1 MPTRTTLR
9 ITSRVEVR
17 SSNTYYVWR
26 NDTEYGPYSIHDIRQ
41 YWSARTLSPSDFIRE
56 SHSADWID
64 APAFMLPLLTSD
76 KTHLQE
82 PEAATSA
89 APIVQEIRA
98 KMIPPATVPSCTPA
112 SHRDGELGWG
122 VVSVLVGLGGLA
134 TAYFASTHIVL
145 TLTLWLVCLALG
157 VGGWIFYRSRSQLV
171 LSLLFLAAIGLG
183 IWPTSATSQT
193 QEAPQTVAMDNRQ
206 PASPGP
212 GTLLGISPAQHT
224 QTWTS
229 LTTQLPGITAPVSAK
244 LEATPAADLPPMPDT
259 QTTTWTD
266 AGR

>member
-1 MPTRTTLR
+1 MTTRTTLR

-41 YWSARTLSPSDFIRE
+41 YWSAKTLSPSDFIRE

-76 KTHLQE
+76 KTHVPE
-82 PEAATSA
+82 PDAAPA
-89 APIVQEIRA
+89 VPPIVQEIRA
-98 KMIPPATVPSCTPA
+98 KMTEPATVPGSAPA
-112 SHRDGELGWG
+112 AKRDGELGWG
-122 VVSVLVGLGGLA
+122 MASVLVGLGGLA
-134 TAYFASTHIVL
+134 AAYFASTHIAL
-145 TLTLWLVCLALG
+145 TLTLWLACLALG
-157 VGGWIFYRSRSQLV
+157 VGGWLFYHSRSQLV
-171 LSLLFLAAIGLG
+171 LSLLFLTAIGLG

-193 QEAPQTVAMDNRQ
+193 QEAPKAVAMDTRQ

-212 GTLLGISPAQHT
+212 GTLLGNSPTEHT

-229 LTTQLPGITAPVSAK
+229 LTTQLPGITAPVPAK
-244 LEATPAADLPPMPDT
+244 VEATPAADLPPMPDT

-266 AGR
+266 ADR